1 MTQDSLEEVE
11 VVPDPAKPVPAISFV
26 PPRMM
31 HDYLVALSGG
41 TMGKNPTAVATFL
54 LTREIQ
60 RLIET
65 KHLPGNWY

>member
-1 MTQDSLEEVE
+1 MTQDSLEDPED
-11 VVPDPAKPVPAISFV
+11 VPDPAKPVPAISFV

-60 RLIET
+60 RLIEA
-65 KHLPGNWY
+65 KHIRGDWF